1 MKKQLLTALL
11 VLTPFFAIANEEI
24 SKTEL
29 LAHLKN
35 SHNDIKQH
43 LTYIS
48 NIERELPKFVGK
60 ENVLF
65 LSKLINDI
73 HNVLPLTDFLYGK
86 NTDITQL
93 YFEEICQMKQ
103 FDDIENEIDYES
115 LIYANRSNKKDIDIV
130 NEIKLISHIFIK
142 HHKSYCSKHPK
153 GHYKE
158 LSLIDLLTLQLFND
172 IDLFEMLV
180 LQTNKY
186 IFNDLLQKIDA
197 KFKELE
203 T

>member
-1 MKKQLLTALL
+1 
-11 VLTPFFAIANEEI
+11 
-24 SKTEL
+24 
-29 LAHLKN
+29 
-35 SHNDIKQH
+35 
-43 LTYIS
+43 
-48 NIERELPKFVGK
+48 
-60 ENVLF
+60 
-65 LSKLINDI
+65 
-73 HNVLPLTDFLYGK
+73 
-86 NTDITQL
+86 
-93 YFEEICQMKQ
+93 MKQ

-115 LIYANRSNKKDIDIV
+115 LIYANRSNKKDIDIA